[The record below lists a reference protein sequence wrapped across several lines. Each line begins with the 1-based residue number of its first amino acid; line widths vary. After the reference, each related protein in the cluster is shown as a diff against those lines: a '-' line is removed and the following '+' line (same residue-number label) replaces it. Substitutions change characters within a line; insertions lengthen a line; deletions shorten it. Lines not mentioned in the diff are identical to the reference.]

1 MICPKACVDLNGTR
15 IDLSGIC
22 AARVESFP
30 GDEGVPVLHANP
42 GEVSC
47 GIGLAASCGK
57 DGTGGI

>member
-1 MICPKACVDLNGTR
+1 MVCPKACVDLNGTR

-22 AARVESFP
+22 AARVKSLP
-30 GDEGVPVLHANP
+30 SDEGTAVIDPYA

-47 GIGLAASCGK
+47 SIGLTASCGK

>member
-1 MICPKACVDLNGTR
+1 MVRPNTCVDLNGTR

-22 AARVESFP
+22 TARVKSLP
-30 GDEGVPVLHANP
+30 GDEGVPVLHAHP

-47 GIGLAASCGK
+47 SIGLTASGGK